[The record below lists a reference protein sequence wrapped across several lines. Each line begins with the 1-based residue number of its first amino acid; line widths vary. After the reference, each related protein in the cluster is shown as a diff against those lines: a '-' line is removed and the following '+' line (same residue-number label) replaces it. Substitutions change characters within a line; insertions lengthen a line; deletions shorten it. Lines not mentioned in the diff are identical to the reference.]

1 MNAPRINEE
10 GRHQAAVEVIGQG
23 IVGMLRNKPRRNWRS
38 LYHIHVMEER
48 RRLKALGSE
57 QNLFQVAARS
67 WREMS
72 EEERWRRYGDI
83 YTLDQERYEREM
95 EEWRERR
102 RNPEVLLYKRLLTI
116 FKCDTD
122 THVTMQLSLSNPN
135 AIRRVCHY
143 CCPDTSQEPP
153 QPPHVRSLSLQPRVW
168 MLLMKMLR
176 HRGTGNSCP
185 VLTKLS
191 HNLLG
196 NNRKMV
202 RLSYSIQWRIQL

>member
-1 MNAPRINEE
+1 VPAITEAEEPKSDQYRQPRTSAMNAPRINEE

-102 RNPEVLLYKRLLTI
+102 RNPE
-116 FKCDTD
+116 
-122 THVTMQLSLSNPN
+122 
-135 AIRRVCHY
+135 
-143 CCPDTSQEPP
+143 
-153 QPPHVRSLSLQPRVW
+153 
-168 MLLMKMLR
+168 
-176 HRGTGNSCP
+176 
-185 VLTKLS
+185 
-191 HNLLG
+191 
-196 NNRKMV
+196 
-202 RLSYSIQWRIQL
+202 